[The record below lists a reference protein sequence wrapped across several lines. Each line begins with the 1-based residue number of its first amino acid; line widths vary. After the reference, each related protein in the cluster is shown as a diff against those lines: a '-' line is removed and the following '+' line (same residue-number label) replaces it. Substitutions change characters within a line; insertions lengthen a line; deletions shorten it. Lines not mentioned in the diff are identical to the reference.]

1 MSRHS
6 DLKKMLRLSTLT
18 ALLISG
24 VAAAQSNAARSVELP
39 LDDFLKKASK
49 SSFQIQI
56 DRFDVGS
63 ASASYHELRDSFS
76 PMLSASF
83 NNTFPGTTNLGGVVS
98 TNYVGISP
106 VANYQV
112 ISTNAYPVAT
122 NRDFTITA
130 SKTFI
135 ETGSTIGLSM
145 GGKYNDRN
153 FLSGLSALSASSL
166 HSWDGFLSASLTQ
179 SLLRGGPLGF
189 MGIDTLRIAR
199 EQARL
204 QKSVFN
210 SKLGGNILAALQT
223 YWTYELN
230 QKLVKLQQES
240 INDARDLLEKNRRRV
255 AVGTVDISDVYSAEV
270 TLADSENAKDLL
282 ERDIQNNKAQL
293 LFLMGYTNIQPE
305 TIDLKLKDRLV
316 FSDVEL
322 NEEKLLEVAKQNR
335 KEFEQARISKDIAQ
349 SAYRQA
355 KWALMP
361 KLDLTLSASV
371 YGFDTNNENWPD
383 AIGNAF
389 GRLSKPLYETNAVN
403 FFVGLKFETPLDF
416 GAYKTVVEKRGF
428 EYQKA
433 VKNEEMIHEQLALK
447 IREHIRNLTY
457 LKSVLERT
465 KDALGVSEQ
474 KVAELRRQFN
484 NGKIDSTK
492 FNIGYDGLRGIQKL
506 YYSTL
511 VQYEVEKCS
520 LELTQGIFLKNR
532 GIAEENVK
540 AFMW

>member
-1 MSRHS
+1 MPSQFTPTS
-6 DLKKMLRLSTLT
+6 LLKKAVRFT
-18 ALLISG
+18 ALGLCLLS
-24 VAAAQSNAARSVELP
+24 AAAFAQTNSTVEIP
-39 LDDFLKKASK
+39 LDDFLKKVSK

-56 DRFDVGS
+56 DRYDVGM
-63 ASASYHELRDSFS
+63 ASASYHELRDSYS
-76 PMLSASF
+76 PMLTGAF
-83 NNTFPGTTNLGGVVS
+83 NNTLVGTTN
-98 TNYVGISP
+98 TGITTS
-106 VANYQV
+106 NGIY
-112 ISTNAYPVAT
+112 YPTVT
-122 NRDFTITA
+122 NRDF
-130 SKTFI
+130 SFGVNKTFL
-135 ETGSTIGLSM
+135 ETGTYLGLSL
-145 GGKYNDRN
+145 GGKYNDR
-153 FLSGLSALSASSL
+153 SSVYAPSSTSALYTNYHSLQGNISAT
-166 HSWDGFLSASLTQ
+166 LTQ
-179 SLLRGGPLGF
+179 SLLRNGPLGF

-210 SKLGGNILAALQT
+210 SKLGGNLLAALQV

-282 ERDIQNNKAQL
+282 ERDIQNSKANL
-293 LFLMGYTNIQPE
+293 LFLMGYTNVRPE
-305 TIDLKLKDRLV
+305 TLDVKLKDRLV
-316 FSDVEL
+316 YQDIEL

-361 KLDLTLSASV
+361 KLDLTLSATV
-371 YGFDTNNENWPD
+371 TGFDTNNENWPD
-383 AIGNAF
+383 AMGNAF
-389 GRLSKPLYETNAVN
+389 SRTSRLAESNALN
-403 FFVGLKFETPLDF
+403 FFVGLKFETPLDI
-416 GAYKTVVEKRGF
+416 GAYKTVVEKRGYD
-428 EYQKA
+428 YQKA
-433 VKNEEMIHEQLALK
+433 VKNEQMIHEQLALK

-457 LKSVLERT
+457 LKSVLDRT

-532 GIAEENVK
+532 GISEENVK